1 MERTSNNIP
10 IGRSANMG
18 AAAIFLFLTILL
30 AAGRP
35 PYFNLAPPAFLL
47 LFSVLI
53 TILIMRLA
61 GTKKATLPAILSIA
75 GFLAVIAIWAFATQI
90 LYDAGHDGHSYHLPA
105 IWAFVEGWNPFL
117 SSHDNIWVDS
127 YPNGYWA
134 LQSYIVAM
142 TEILLSGRA
151 LTVGLIAAVYLL
163 AFGFFL
169 DRSTYRSSLS
179 QLLQA
184 ALFSAIVVANPV
196 VLTQIMTH
204 YVDGVIYLLG
214 TALILFLLSD
224 AFSGN
229 RLTRWAAMSCII
241 LMVNTKTASLYYV
254 PLFVLGAL
262 AIEWIFSDTRISRFQ
277 NLFVLIRSKGIPY
290 GLAFFIGI
298 LLIGFKPY
306 VTNVSDHGQFLYP
319 SVDKIMDTN
328 IPVNLEPL
336 SVPMKFVYGILSRTE
351 DSVWPV
357 PVTAPVELKIPGS
370 VKLFEFKDLDFD
382 TRRGGFGPLF
392 SLSLILA
399 LAAYAIGKLA
409 RRKNGAGIWRKEEDA
424 FALFGFVLVGA
435 SAFFPESWW
444 ARYIPFIWLSVFL
457 IAYSAMRMAENGK
470 IISLSRILFGLVVI
484 CFVVNIAAGAL
495 GALRQSW
502 HTYQRTAV
510 IEQMKSFR
518 VVELALIEDPRTI
531 ADHQSTL
538 ISSSD
543 KTWTRLLED
552 RGVNTTIVQEINK
565 EECEHFGFFDGN
577 VLWCVRK

>member
-1 MERTSNNIP
+1 
-10 IGRSANMG
+10 MG

-35 PYFNLAPPAFLL
+35 PYFNLVPPAFLL

-61 GTKKATLPAILSIA
+61 GAKKAMLPAILSIV
-75 GFLAVIAIWAFATQI
+75 GFLVVIAIWAFATQI

-105 IWAFVEGWNPFL
+105 IWAFVDGWSPFL

-142 TEILLSGRA
+142 TGILLSGRA

-169 DRSTYRSSLS
+169 DRSTYRSTLS

-224 AFSGN
+224 AFGSN
-229 RLTRWAAMSCII
+229 RLARWAAMSCII

-399 LAAYAIGKLA
+399 LAAYAVGKLT
-409 RRKNGAGIWRKEEDA
+409 RRKNGVAIWRKEEDA

-457 IAYSAMRMAENGK
+457 IAYSAMCVAENGK
-470 IISLSRILFGLVVI
+470 VVSLSRILFGLVVI

-510 IEQMKSFR
+510 IEQMKSFP

-531 ADHQSTL
+531 VDHQSTL